1 MSASLRPSE
10 VHRRRQRKEKR
21 SKLRAKLGSA
31 PAAERP
37 AIEAKLQRTYTLFTA
52 PKPTK

>member
-1 MSASLRPSE
+1 MSGSLRPAE

-21 SKLRAKLGSA
+21 RKLRAKLAAA

-37 AIEAKLQRTYTLFTA
+37 AIEAKLQRTYTLVA
-52 PKPTK
+52 GTKATK